1 MFNGVDS
8 HMMIIAVSAVLAGA
22 VCGDH
27 VSPISDTTIMSSAG
41 AQCNHINHV
50 QTQMQYASI
59 VAVICVIGYVIAGL
73 CKNWLITLVLCSAML
88 IGVLLCLKKFSADKA
103 DAEEADKETAAV

>member
-1 MFNGVDS
+1 
-8 HMMIIAVSAVLAGA
+8 
-22 VCGDH
+22 
-27 VSPISDTTIMSSAG
+27 MSSSG
-41 AQCNHINHV
+41 AQSNHINHV

-59 VAVICVIGYVIAGL
+59 VAVICVIGYLIAGL